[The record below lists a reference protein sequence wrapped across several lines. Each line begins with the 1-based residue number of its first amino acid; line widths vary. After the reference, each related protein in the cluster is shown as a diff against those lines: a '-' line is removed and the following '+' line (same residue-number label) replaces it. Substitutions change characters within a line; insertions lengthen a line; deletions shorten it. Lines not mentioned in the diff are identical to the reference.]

1 MFAAARVI
9 CTDHTYVHAC
19 MHAGSF
25 FFLFSYGRFLF
36 LLPSLPCGVGR
47 KRRLSSGQRLRS
59 AVGSAAQTLVFA
71 YIKDIAGERDLGGL
85 K

>member
-25 FFLFSYGRFLF
+25 FFSFRTEGFF
-36 LLPSLPCGVGR
+36 FFFLPCGVGR